1 MRGVARDACRGLARR
16 PAGGLDAG
24 GRRACVTSL
33 TGLSFG
39 RPAGGRRACVTSF
52 GWPAGGR
59 RSRVRWRR
67 GPACRQPCRRTG
79 YASRIESHIRVT
91 HPSHTSE
98 SHIRFTIQVTRPSR
112 ESLSRRCVLAPQRN
126 PFHSGSTF
134 CAPSSSAPA
143 GGPGPGGVRGGDGAG
158 GWFCGNHAVY
168 AVQVTAPDS
177 AAP

>member
-1 MRGVARDACRGLARR
+1 MCDKLR
-16 PAGGLDAG
+16 PAR
-24 GRRACVTSL
+24 GR
-33 TGLSFG
+33 
-39 RPAGGRRACVTSF
+39 
-52 GWPAGGR
+52 
-59 RSRVRWRR
+59 
-67 GPACRQPCRRTG
+67 
-79 YASRIESHIRVT
+79 ASRARPTGPRPSLPTAVPPHRIRVAHRVT